1 MAETQNEAPQP
12 TAPGPRL
19 LERID
24 WSVVG
29 AIVALAA
36 FSYAATVLY
45 RNLEEIS
52 WPQVRHTIATFPLS
66 HLALSGLFTVLS
78 YGALVGYDLI
88 ALRVVGARQVPLR
101 IAAITS
107 FISHAVTFTFGFGV
121 LTGGA
126 VRLRLYRVW
135 GVDTDRVL
143 GIVMLCAL
151 SFWAGLATIAGI
163 CLAVDPQL
171 VSALVHLS
179 VPTCRLAGTMILAV
193 IAVWLVYVSIRP
205 IRIEIGNW
213 RLPLPGTRA
222 TIGAIFV
229 GMLDVAAAASALW
242 VLLPQDLH
250 ITMPGFFVVF
260 ALATVLGVVSHVPG
274 GLGVFDAVI
283 LLGVTQHPS
292 GELVGSLLLFRLI
305 YYIAPVIVALT
316 MLMVHEMRGR
326 SGLAHEDDSTS
337 ATIIEPIIPPLA
349 AIVTF
354 SGGLILVI
362 SGTLPAHRL
371 WLIRDFLPLPF
382 VEASHF
388 IASLVGTVLLLIAN
402 GLAHRLRSAWQLAIV
417 LLLSGAVFSITKGFD
432 FIEALA
438 CLAAALILIAGRR
451 EFYRKGGVLAGR
463 LSASAILA
471 VLIAIGASILIGLA
485 IYRGVPY
492 DNSLWWEFA
501 YHQDASRFL
510 RATLGAA
517 IIVMIIASYQ
527 LLHKAPNISRKA
539 SAAELRRAKEI
550 AHHSSQ
556 VTAELAFTGDKRF
569 LFSQSG
575 NGFVMYGVRG
585 STWVAMGDP
594 IANNSADL
602 IDLVWRFKE
611 SADEQKG
618 APVFYQIT
626 ADHLPIYL
634 DAGFSLIKLGEEA
647 WVNLETFTLDGKA
660 GKRLRQT
667 KTRAEKANIEFEIL
681 PAAIV
686 SKFLPALKRVSDAWL
701 AQRGH
706 REKGFSLGFW
716 NPEYVERHDI
726 AVLRHENRI
735 VAFANLWRNTPAS
748 ACTLD
753 LMRQVPGAPEGAME
767 YLVLKLL
774 EQAKAEGYK
783 WFNLGM
789 APLSGLPDHRLASRW
804 ARLAGLFFRYGDRLY
819 HFEGV
824 RIFKSK
830 FKPEWR
836 TKYLAYE
843 HGLRLPQTLFD
854 IASLISASARRS
866 TSDGNKEWSKDRAI

>member
-1 MAETQNEAPQP
+1 MAEKQNEAPQP
-12 TAPGPRL
+12 TAPGRGL

-29 AIVALAA
+29 AIVALAT
-36 FSYAATVLY
+36 FSYAATILY
-45 RNLEEIS
+45 RNLEDIS
-52 WPQVRHTIATFPLS
+52 WPQVRHTIATFPIS
-66 HLALSGLFTVLS
+66 HLLLAVFFTILS
-78 YGALVGYDLI
+78 YAALVGYDFI
-88 ALRVVGARQVPLR
+88 ALRVVGAGRVPLR
-101 IAAITS
+101 ITAITS

-135 GVDTDRVL
+135 GVDTDRIL

-151 SFWAGLATIAGI
+151 SFWTGLATIAGI
-163 CLAVDPQL
+163 CLALDPQL
-171 VSALVHLS
+171 VATLVHLS
-179 VPTCRLAGTMILAV
+179 VPVCRLAGTGILAV
-193 IAVWLVYVSIRP
+193 IVVWLIYVAIRP
-205 IRIEIGNW
+205 IRIEVGNW
-213 RLPLPGTRA
+213 RLPLPGTGA
-222 TIGAIFV
+222 TIAAIIV

-242 VLLPQDLH
+242 VLLPPDLH

-283 LLGVTQHPS
+283 LLGIAPHPN

-305 YYIAPVIVALT
+305 YYIAPVVVALT
-316 MLMVHEMRGR
+316 MLLVHEMRSR
-326 SGLAHEDDSTS
+326 KLSAHEDDSTS

-349 AIVTF
+349 AIATF

-402 GLAHRLRSAWQLAIV
+402 GLAHRLRSAWQLAII
-417 LLLSGAVFSITKGFD
+417 LLLSGSVFSITKGFD

-438 CLAAALILIAGRR
+438 CLAAAVILYAGRR
-451 EFYRKGGVLAGR
+451 EFYRKGGVLAGS
-463 LSASAILA
+463 LSASAVLA

-510 RATLGAA
+510 RATLGAS
-517 IIVMIIASYQ
+517 IIVMIIAAYQ
-527 LLHKAPNISRKA
+527 ILHRAPNIVHKA
-539 SAAELRRAKEI
+539 SAAELQHAFEI
-550 AHHSSQ
+550 AQTSSQ

-575 NGFVMYGVRG
+575 DGFVMFGVRG
-585 STWVAMGDP
+585 ATWVAMGDP
-594 IANNSADL
+594 IAEKSTDL
-602 IDLVWRFKE
+602 IDLVWQFKE
-611 SADEQKG
+611 SADAQRG
-618 APVFYQIT
+618 TPVFYQVT

-647 WVNLETFTLDGKA
+647 WVDLEAFTLDGKA

-667 KTRAEKANIEFEIL
+667 KTRAERANIEFEIL
-681 PAAIV
+681 PATLV
-686 SKFLPALKRVSDAWL
+686 PRFYQPLKRVSDAWL

-706 REKGFSLGFW
+706 REKGFSLGFY
-716 NPEYVERHDI
+716 NREYLKRHDV
-726 AVLRHENRI
+726 AVLRHDNRI
-735 VAFANLWRNTPAS
+735 VAFANFWRNSVAS
-748 ACTLD
+748 AWTLD
-753 LMRQVPGAPEGAME
+753 LMRQVPQSPEGAME

-774 EQAKAEGYK
+774 EQAKSEGYR
-783 WFNLGM
+783 WLNLGM

-804 ARLAGLFFRYGDRLY
+804 ARVAGLFFRYGDRLY
-819 HFEGV
+819 NFEGV

-866 TSDGNKEWSKDRAI
+866 SSNGHHE

>member
-1 MAETQNEAPQP
+1 MAEKQNEAPQP
-12 TAPGPRL
+12 TVSGRGL

-24 WSVVG
+24 WSIVG
-29 AIVALAA
+29 AVVALAA

-45 RNLEEIS
+45 RNLEDIS
-52 WPQVRHTIATFPLS
+52 WPQVRHTIATFPPS
-66 HLALSGLFTVLS
+66 HLILAGLFTVLS
-78 YGALVGYDLI
+78 YAALVGYDFI
-88 ALRVVGARQVPLR
+88 ALRVVGANRVPLL
-101 IAAITS
+101 ITAITS

-135 GVDTDRVL
+135 GVDTDRIL
-143 GIVMLCAL
+143 GIVMLCAM

-163 CLAVDPQL
+163 CLALDPQL
-171 VSALVHLS
+171 VATLVHLS
-179 VPTCRLAGTMILAV
+179 EPTCRLAGTMILAA
-193 IAVWLVYVSIRP
+193 ITVWLIYVAVRP
-205 IRIEIGNW
+205 IRIEVGNW
-213 RLPLPGTRA
+213 RLPLPGT
-222 TIGAIFV
+222 GAMIAAIVV
-229 GMLDVAAAASALW
+229 GMLDVTAAASALW

-260 ALATVLGVVSHVPG
+260 ALATVLGVISHVPG
-274 GLGVFDAVI
+274 GLGVFDAII
-283 LLGVTQHPS
+283 LLGVAQHTS

-305 YYIAPVIVALT
+305 YYIAPVIVGLT
-316 MLMVHEMRGR
+316 MLVMHEVRDREG
-326 SGLAHEDDSTS
+326 SAHEDSSTS

-354 SGGLILVI
+354 SGGLILLI

-371 WLIRDFLPLPF
+371 WLIRNFLPLPF

-402 GLAHRLRSAWQLAIV
+402 GLAHRLRSAWQLAII
-417 LLLSGAVFSITKGFD
+417 LLLSGSVFSITKGFD

-438 CLAAALILIAGRR
+438 CLVAVVILFAGRR

-463 LSASAILA
+463 LSTSAALA
-471 VLIAIGASILIGLA
+471 VVIAIGASILIGLA

-492 DNSLWWEFA
+492 ANSLWWEFA

-527 LLHKAPNISRKA
+527 LLHRAPNVSHRA
-539 SAAELRRAKEI
+539 SAAELQHAAEI
-550 AHHSSQ
+550 AHVSSQ

-585 STWVAMGDP
+585 STWIAMGDP
-594 IANNSADL
+594 IAEKSADL

-611 SADEQKG
+611 SADEQRG
-618 APVFYQIT
+618 TPVFYQVT

-647 WVNLETFTLDGKA
+647 WVDLETFALDGKA

-667 KTRAEKANIEFEIL
+667 KTRAERSNVEFEIL

-686 SKFLPALKRVSDAWL
+686 SKFFPALKRVSDAWL
-701 AQRGH
+701 TLRRH
-706 REKGFSLGFW
+706 REKGFSLGFL
-716 NPEYVERHDI
+716 NSDYVRRHDV
-726 AVLRHENRI
+726 AVLRHDNRI
-735 VAFANLWRNTPAS
+735 VAFANFWRNPVAS
-748 ACTLD
+748 TWTLD
-753 LMRQVPGAPEGAME
+753 LMRQVPDPPEGAME

-774 EQAKAEGYK
+774 EQAKAEGFK

-854 IASLISASARRS
+854 IASLINVSARRS
-866 TSDGNKEWSKDRAI
+866 TSDGQKECTKDRVT